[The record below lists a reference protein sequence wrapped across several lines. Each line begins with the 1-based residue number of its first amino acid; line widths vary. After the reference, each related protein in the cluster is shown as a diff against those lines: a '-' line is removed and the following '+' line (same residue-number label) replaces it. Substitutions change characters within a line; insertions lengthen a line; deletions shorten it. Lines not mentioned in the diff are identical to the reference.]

1 LIPNATGAMLR
12 AVAVTGDVDER
23 VRASAFSYLDGLLAS
38 GEHVSR
44 IDLQSFT
51 YDGAR
56 LPLISPQTGIW
67 KPAGFRAALSILTT
81 YVRPGEVP
89 PYEDN
94 VGDDGYPRYK
104 WRGTDPRHSDNRA
117 LRTAMALRKPLMWF
131 LGVAPGIY
139 RAEYP
144 VWLVAEEPEAMQ
156 FVVALEESVRV
167 GWSPELILQPFNPV
181 RRYAETI
188 VRTRLH
194 QRPFRDRVL
203 LAYGSQC
210 ALCRLRHPPLLDAAH
225 IKEDSEG
232 GEPIVPNGVA
242 MCAIHHRAFDAY
254 VLAVRPDYTV
264 EVRPDVLAEHDG
276 PTLQHALQSLHGEL
290 IQLPRHRAERP
301 DRDLLEERYERFR
314 AAG

>member
-1 LIPNATGAMLR
+1 MLR
-12 AVAVTGDVDER
+12 AVPVADDVDEQ
-23 VRASAFSYLDGLLAS
+23 VRAAAFSYLDALLFTH
-38 GEHVSR
+38 EHVSR
-44 IDLQSFT
+44 TELQSFT
-51 YDGAR
+51 FDGTR

-67 KPAGFRAALSILTT
+67 KPAGFQAALSILTT

-94 VGDDGYPRYK
+94 VGEDEYPRYK
-104 WRGTDPRHSDNRA
+104 WRGTDPQHSDNRA
-117 LRTAMALRKPLMWF
+117 LRTAMALGRPMMWF
-131 LGVAPGIY
+131 LGVAPGLY

-144 VWLVAEEPEAMQ
+144 VWLVDEEPEAMQ
-156 FVVALEESVRV
+156 FVVALDRSMRT
-167 GWSPELILQPFNPV
+167 GWSRELILQPFNPG

-210 ALCRLRHPPLLDAAH
+210 ALCRLRHAPLLDAAH
-225 IKEDSEG
+225 IKEDSDG

-242 MCAIHHRAFDAY
+242 MCAIHHRAFDAF

-264 EVRPDVLAEHDG
+264 EIRKDVLAEHDG
-276 PTLQHALQSLHGEL
+276 PTLQHALQGLHGEL
-290 IQLPRHRAERP
+290 ILLPKHRAERP
-301 DRDLLEERYERFR
+301 DKDLLEERYTRFR